1 MRWDRFNEL
10 LVRTVEVVCALLL
23 VFIAVLTVAQVMMRY
38 IFNNPFVW
46 SEELAI
52 AAFVYMTFL
61 GVSVAYARNRHL
73 MVDAFVAMLPQR
85 AANVL
90 NGFVL
95 ALSAGFFITL
105 GALMVK
111 IMIVTWKVG
120 LTTAALEIP
129 RAFIY
134 LSLALGCL
142 LFLIQVLSRFQG
154 LRRMR

>member
-1 MRWDRFNEL
+1 MRWNRFNEL

-23 VFIAVLTVAQVMMRY
+23 VFITILTVAQVIMRY
-38 IFNNPFVW
+38 VFNNPFVW

-61 GVSVAYARNRHL
+61 GIGVAYAKNRHL

-134 LSLALGCL
+134 LSLLLGCI

-154 LRRMR
+154 LRRKQ

>member
-105 GALMVK
+105 GTLMVK

-142 LFLIQVLSRFQG
+142 LFLIQVLSRFRG

>member
-1 MRWDRFNEL
+1 MGWNRFNEL
-10 LVRTVEVVCALLL
+10 LVRTVETICALLL
-23 VFIAVLTVAQVMMRY
+23 VFIAVLTVAQVVMRY
-38 IFNNPFVW
+38 VFNNPFVW

-52 AAFVYMTFL
+52 AAFIYMTFF

-73 MVDAFVAMLPQR
+73 MVDAFVAMLPHR

-90 NGFVL
+90 NGIVL

-105 GALMVK
+105 GILMVK
-111 IMIVTWKVG
+111 VMIVTWKVG

-154 LRRMR
+154 LRRVR